1 MYRAHKVLS
10 TRHSNSIVQ
19 KGNLICV
26 KKKPSNCDP
35 KKFET
40 NKLKKGKE
48 SENNC
53 GDDEH
58 YC

>member
-10 TRHSNSIVQ
+10 TRYSNSIVQ

-40 NKLKKGKE
+40 NKLKKW
-48 SENNC
+48 
-53 GDDEH
+53 
-58 YC
+58 